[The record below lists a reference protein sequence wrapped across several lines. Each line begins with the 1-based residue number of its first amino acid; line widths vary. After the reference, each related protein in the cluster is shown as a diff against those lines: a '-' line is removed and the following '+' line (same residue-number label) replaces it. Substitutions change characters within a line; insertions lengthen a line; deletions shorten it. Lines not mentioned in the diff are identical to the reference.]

1 VSGGILAFYWIVL
14 TPNRDFCARGYD
26 TCNSANDSA
35 NNATCLSWY
44 SSCVGAKDLPTL
56 TSSCVS
62 NSEASYLNGTSGD
75 NAQDADLATCKS
87 QCGYL
92 YSTCLS
98 SGDESV
104 KEGCLSFYSE
114 CTSGTGNST
123 ASSLNC
129 VADVEQCYLDGTKS
143 DSACDSSNAQCCL
156 PLPFSN
162 MGTLTVQKAKT
173 SVHEATRP
181 APALAIPVSLHSAAL
196 STSHASDPLSL
207 RSLRSTV

>member
-1 VSGGILAFYWIVL
+1 MWTRNAQCK
-14 TPNRDFCARGYD
+14 DFCARGYD

-143 DSACDSSNAQCCL
+143 DSA
-156 PLPFSN
+156 
-162 MGTLTVQKAKT
+162 
-173 SVHEATRP
+173 VHEATRP